1 MADHVGRV
9 LGGRYRLLTPIG
21 TGASAQVF
29 LAEDVTLR
37 RQVAVKV
44 LHPAL
49 AEDESFLRRF
59 QAEAHQAAALNHP
72 HAMRVFDW
80 GQSPDGPFLVLE
92 HLGGGSL
99 RDVLD
104 AGHRLSP
111 SQALMVGL
119 QAGRALEY
127 AHRRGLVHRDVKPAN
142 LVFDE
147 EGRLCIADFGLAR
160 ALAEAA
166 WTEPAGAIL
175 GTARYASPE
184 QAQGLSV
191 DGKADVYS
199 LALVLVEAVTGR
211 VPFSADTTI
220 ATLMARVNAQ
230 MEAPEEMGPLGPVLE
245 QATRPDPADR
255 LDARSL
261 VAALEAA
268 ARQLPAPDPLPL
280 VVRPSGDDTVV
291 LRAPVAGEGGGKAG
305 AAPGG
310 TDVTELAVSLREQA
324 DPTGPIAVTD
334 DVVLP
339 AARRRRRRW
348 PWAVLT
354 VLLAVLGAGTA
365 YVIAQAQIP
374 EHPVPSLRGRTLAE
388 ARAEVADEEFEIK
401 LGAPRFDEEVPDQH
415 IVDQD
420 PSALRDLREGDTITV
435 VLSKGPAPRA
445 VPDLTGLD
453 QAGAEQQLTEKGFVA
468 KVVPQPDEEKPPGQV
483 ITWSPTGSELPKG
496 TEVTVTVS
504 SGPAP
509 REIPDVTG
517 KSFEEAAAALAV
529 AGLKAEQ
536 AEVFSSDVARGLVV
550 STKPSVG
557 RSVARD
563 STVTVNVS
571 KGPDTVPIPDVLG
584 KTVADATAALQAVG
598 LQVSGTGGR
607 PRGQLVFLTDP
618 QPGTRVSR
626 GAGVFLFVR

>member
-29 LAEDVTLR
+29 VAEDVTLR
-37 RQVAVKV
+37 RRVAVKV

-59 QAEAHQAAALNHP
+59 RAEAQQAAALNHP

-80 GQSPDGPFLVLE
+80 GQSSDGPFLVLE

-111 SQALMVGL
+111 SQSLLVGL
-119 QAGRALEY
+119 QAARALEY

-142 LVFDE
+142 LVFDD

-230 MEAPEEMGPLGPVLE
+230 MESPPEMGPLGPVLE
-245 QATRPDPADR
+245 RATRPDPAER
-255 LDARSL
+255 IDAREL
-261 VAALEAA
+261 VAGLEAA
-268 ARQLPAPDPLPL
+268 ARELPPPDPLPL
-280 VVRPSGDDTVV
+280 VARAVTDDTVV
-291 LRAPVAGEGGGKAG
+291 LAAVPGAGG
-305 AAPGG
+305 ADLDVGD
-310 TDVTELAVSLREQA
+310 DVTQLGAVPRSELDETNL
-324 DPTGPIAVTD
+324 TGEL
-334 DVVLP
+334 VVP

-348 PWAVLT
+348 PWALLT
-354 VLLAVLGAGTA
+354 LFLAALGAGTA
-365 YVIAQAQIP
+365 YVIAQTQIP
-374 EHPVPSLRGRTLAE
+374 EHPVPSLRGKTVVE

-401 LGAPRFDEEVPDQH
+401 LGPARFDEEVPKDA

-420 PSALRDLREGDTITV
+420 PSPRRELREGRSITV
-435 VLSKGPAPRA
+435 VLSNGPAPRA

-453 QAGAEQQLTEKGFVA
+453 QAGAEQALKEKGFVPKFA
-468 KVVPQPDEEKPPGQV
+468 PQPDEEKLPGQV

-496 TEVTVTVS
+496 TEVTVNVS

-517 KSFEEAAAALAV
+517 KTFEEAAAALALS
-529 AGLKAEQ
+529 GLKAEK
-536 AEVFSSDVARGLVV
+536 AEVFSSDVEKGLVV
-550 STKPSVG
+550 ATKPGVG
-557 RSVARD
+557 KSVARD
-563 STVTVNVS
+563 STVVVNVS

-584 KTVADATAALQAVG
+584 KTVADATAALQAAG